1 MNEVLKNYSVLM
13 SVYYKENPEWL
24 RQSIESML
32 NQTIITNDFVIIK
45 DGKLTNELDE
55 VISEYYEKYPDIFHI
70 IELESNVGLGS
81 ALAIGV
87 EECKNE
93 LIARMDSD
101 DISIK
106 DRCERQLEKF
116 REQPELDVIGS
127 NIAEFIDDINNVQ
140 AYRILPQTDE
150 EIKKFARR
158 RNPFGHPSV
167 MLKKSKVVEAGNY
180 RSYYLVEDYDMWV
193 RMIENGANCYNFEEI
208 LVFMRISEDFYKRRG
223 GIKYLNSILKF
234 KKEQFNNGFYSKK
247 DFIVS
252 SFAHIVM
259 CLIPNKMRDLLYRKV
274 LRKKQNIKG
283 RAHEK
288 EDKCN
293 YVT

>member
-1 MNEVLKNYSVLM
+1 M

-45 DGKLTNELDE
+45 DGKLTNELDD

-106 DRCERQLEKF
+106 DRCERQLKKF
-116 REQPELDVIGS
+116 GEQPELDIVGS
-127 NIAEFIDDINNVQ
+127 SVAEFIDDTDNIQ
-140 AYRILPQTDE
+140 AYRILPETDE
-150 EIKKFARR
+150 EIKEFARR

-167 MLKKSKVVEAGNY
+167 MLRKSKV
-180 RSYYLVEDYDMWV
+180 S
-193 RMIENGANCYNFEEI
+193 
-208 LVFMRISEDFYKRRG
+208 
-223 GIKYLNSILKF
+223 SI
-234 KKEQFNNGFYSKK
+234 GS
-247 DFIVS
+247 IV
-252 SFAHIVM
+252 A
-259 CLIPNKMRDLLYRKV
+259 
-274 LRKKQNIKG
+274 
-283 RAHEK
+283 
-288 EDKCN
+288 
-293 YVT
+293 